1 MRERVILRWGVGLVI
16 VVAPLVMAGWF
27 ALCPQYG
34 DPACPTNAR
43 PLDVL
48 AAYRA
53 APPVL
58 METFLAINMVVAYV
72 FPLSYLGMAA
82 VAWPGAPRLAAL
94 GGACGWLGS
103 AVWGF
108 IADQSFLLT
117 DMAPTQ
123 HDAEFAALETAYFAD
138 WHIFTL
144 AIGWVVGHLLGYVIL
159 GFALFRARSVPT
171 WSAAMIVTAAV
182 VMGPLAYGT
191 GQNGLQ
197 ILGYI
202 MVAAGCVPAA
212 RSLVRRPAS

>member
-1 MRERVILRWGVGLVI
+1 MTAATSKTARQLISWVFVVL
-16 VVAPLVMAGWF
+16 VVAVPLVMASWF

-117 DMAPTQ
+117 DM
-123 HDAEFAALETAYFAD
+123 
-138 WHIFTL
+138 
-144 AIGWVVGHLLGYVIL
+144 
-159 GFALFRARSVPT
+159 
-171 WSAAMIVTAAV
+171 
-182 VMGPLAYGT
+182 
-191 GQNGLQ
+191 
-197 ILGYI
+197 
-202 MVAAGCVPAA
+202 
-212 RSLVRRPAS
+212 

>member
-34 DPACPTNAR
+34 DPSCPTNAR
-43 PLDVL
+43 PSDVL

-82 VAWPGAPRLAAL
+82 VAWPGTPRLAAL

-117 DMAPTQ
+117 DMARTQ
-123 HDAEFAALETAYFAD
+123 HGAEFAGTAPAYCSD
-138 WHIFTL
+138 WPIFTSGI
-144 AIGWVVGHLLGYVIL
+144 A
-159 GFALFRARSVPT
+159 
-171 WSAAMIVTAAV
+171 
-182 VMGPLAYGT
+182 
-191 GQNGLQ
+191 
-197 ILGYI
+197 
-202 MVAAGCVPAA
+202 
-212 RSLVRRPAS
+212 